1 MELNKEEITTPPR
14 PAATVV
20 LLRDGDAGLEVLMIR
35 RAAQSDVLGGAYVF
49 PGGKLDAADSDIA
62 VTQRIDALADDLHL
76 ALGEPNLDTT
86 TAAALFVAAARETFE
101 ECGILMAH
109 GVGQQGI
116 ELALQRAQEG
126 RNFAQIIDELQ
137 LRIRTSGL
145 VPWTRWITPRMAAV
159 MTKRFDTRFF
169 VAEVPEGAT
178 AQHDDHEAT
187 EAVWLQPRAALER
200 YLNREIQLA
209 PPQIQSLAHL
219 ARHTRAADVVAEA
232 AKRLPPL
239 IEPESFEEDG
249 KRILVYP
256 GDPKHSVPVRAMPG
270 PTRLVHN
277 KGLFLPEA
285 GFEALFGQG

>member
-1 MELNKEEITTPPR
+1 MELNKQEITTPPR

-20 LLRDGDAGLEVLMIR
+20 LLRDADEGLEVLMIR
-35 RAAQSDVLGGAYVF
+35 RHAQSDVLGGAYVF
-49 PGGKLDAADSDIA
+49 PGGKLDPADSEIA
-62 VTQRIDALADDLHL
+62 VTQRIDALADDLHV
-76 ALGEPNLDTT
+76 ALGEPHLDST

-109 GVGQQGI
+109 GVGQEGV
-116 ELALQRAQEG
+116 ELALKRAGEG
-126 RNFAQIIDELQ
+126 ATFAQMIDELQ

-169 VAEVPEGAT
+169 VAEVPEGIV

-187 EAVWLQPRAALER
+187 EAVWLRPRAALER
-200 YLNREIQLA
+200 YWNREIQLA

-219 ARHTRAADVVAEA
+219 ARHARAADVLDEA
-232 AKRLPPL
+232 RERLPPL

-249 KRILVYP
+249 ERVLVYP
-256 GDPKHSVPVRAMPG
+256 GDPRHSVALRAMPG
-270 PTRLVHN
+270 PLRLRHRN
-277 KGLFLPEA
+277 GRFEPLG
-285 GFEALFGQG
+285 GFEALFA

>member
-1 MELNKEEITTPPR
+1 MELNKSEITTPPR

-20 LLRDGDAGLEVLMIR
+20 LLRDADEGLEVLMIR
-35 RAAQSDVLGGAYVF
+35 RHAQSDVLGGAYVF
-49 PGGKLDAADSDIA
+49 PGGKLDAADSEIA

-76 ALGEPNLDTT
+76 ALGEPYLDST

-109 GVGQQGI
+109 GVGQEGV
-116 ELALQRAQEG
+116 ELALKRAREG
-126 RNFAQIIDELQ
+126 ATFAQMIDELQ

-169 VAEVPEGAT
+169 VAEVPEGIV

-187 EAVWLQPRAALER
+187 EAVWLRPRAALER
-200 YLNREIQLA
+200 YWNLEIQLA

-219 ARHTRAADVVAEA
+219 ARHTRAADVLDEA
-232 AKRLPPL
+232 RDRRPPL

-249 KRILVYP
+249 ERVLVYP

-270 PTRLVHN
+270 PVRLRHRN
-277 KGLFLPEA
+277 GRFEPLGGFEGLFA
-285 GFEALFGQG
+285 

>member
-1 MELNKEEITTPPR
+1 MELNKNEITTPPR

-20 LLRDGDAGLEVLMIR
+20 LLRDADEGLEVLMIR
-35 RAAQSDVLGGAYVF
+35 RHAQSDVLGGAYVF
-49 PGGKLDAADSDIA
+49 PGGKLDPADTEIA

-76 ALGEPNLDTT
+76 ALGEPNLDSA

-109 GVGQQGI
+109 GVGQEGV
-116 ELALQRAQEG
+116 ELALKRAREG
-126 RNFAQIIDELQ
+126 ATFAQMIDELQ

-169 VAEVPEGAT
+169 VAEVPEGIT

-187 EAVWLQPRAALER
+187 EAVWLRPRAALER
-200 YLNREIQLA
+200 YWNHEIVLA

-219 ARHTRAADVVAEA
+219 ARHTRAADVLEEA
-232 AKRLPPL
+232 RVRLPPL

-249 KRILVYP
+249 ERVLVYP
-256 GDPKHSVPVRAMPG
+256 GDPRHSVSERAMPG
-270 PTRLVHN
+270 PMRLRHRN
-277 KGLFLPEA
+277 GRFEPAGGFEGLFA
-285 GFEALFGQG
+285 